1 VFLLS
6 TDGALVELRKV
17 VRHQH
22 EQECLH
28 DASER
33 VGVSITPP
41 VRLSMV
47 HLASF
52 VLMRAVPN
60 VRAHR
65 AVNDALLCRLIDPS
79 AVRVSWAVSGSN
91 DRQCATLHTAKCSQH
106 VP

>member
-1 VFLLS
+1 VAGRRVLRGLVRLNQGVFLLS

-52 VLMRAVPN
+52 VLTQAVPN

-79 AVRVSWAVSGSN
+79 AVRVS
-91 DRQCATLHTAKCSQH
+91 
-106 VP
+106 